1 MVSFRGMFSIRG
13 MGLNI
18 TQLLGINLQIFEGD
32 VKPIPKGDIYQP
44 PQGKFG
50 GMEKESRHTA
60 IGIAAGQ
67 VCDRIMGGIHPTVS
81 WNVGRSRESSA
92 LIPNLNQ
99 QWSIGWICIE
109 PTDNMYVY
117 IYIFIYMDIYI
128 YDCVCIY
135 IYTYVCMYVRTYV
148 RTYVRR
154 YIYNTYVCM
163 YIYIYIYIYIYTHV
177 YIYI

>member
-1 MVSFRGMFSIRG
+1 

-67 VCDRIMGGIHPTVS
+67 VCDRIMGGFTLRCHETWPEQGKFRTDSKSQPTVIN
-81 WNVGRSRESSA
+81 WM
-92 LIPNLNQ
+92 
-99 QWSIGWICIE
+99 
-109 PTDNMYVY
+109 DMY
-117 IYIFIYMDIYI
+117 
-128 YDCVCIY
+128 
-135 IYTYVCMYVRTYV
+135 RTY
-148 RTYVRR
+148 
-154 YIYNTYVCM
+154 
-163 YIYIYIYIYIYTHV
+163 
-177 YIYI
+177 